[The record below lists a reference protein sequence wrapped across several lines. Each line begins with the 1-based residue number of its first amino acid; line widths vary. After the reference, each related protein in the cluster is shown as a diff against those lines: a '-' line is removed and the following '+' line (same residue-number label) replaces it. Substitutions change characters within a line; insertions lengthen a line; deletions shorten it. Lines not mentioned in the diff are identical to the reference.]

1 MYKENY
7 YYHSEQSEHALDDFG
22 ELRFTWDVI
31 PYIQILVQ
39 LGRYLIRNCHLIC
52 STFLVQILYCH
63 IYKDEIDSQYPL
75 KTCKNNFT
83 ILLSFLAK
91 TLANEDNNGINSRT
105 IIIEN
110 IVCMQVGIRRVIG

>member
-63 IYKDEIDSQYPL
+63 IYTDEIDSQYPS
-75 KTCKNNFT
+75 KTCKNNFI

-91 TLANEDNNGINSRT
+91 HLLTR
-105 IIIEN
+105 IIMEST
-110 IVCMQVGIRRVIG
+110 QEP